1 MISMKFSDFA
11 ILNNFKR
18 SNYCCILGLISK
30 NKAINLMESADLS
43 EKSGTL

>member
-1 MISMKFSDFA
+1 MIFMNLSDFA
-11 ILNNFKR
+11 ILNNKR

-30 NKAINLMESADLS
+30 NKATNLMENADLS